1 MSIAENYQDI
11 EHEMK
16 RAILHFY
23 CADKLDDI
31 PDYAGLVDA
40 GGALKLPQ
48 IIAVSKQQSGARIDE
63 ALAAGL
69 RHFGENKVQ
78 EAQKHWAER
87 KAKHD
92 DLVLHLIGPLQ
103 SNKVKDAVA
112 LFDVIHSVDRE
123 KIARVL
129 KAEMDAQGRQLPCYI
144 QVNIGE
150 EEQKSGVLP
159 HELDDFLAFCRN
171 DLSLD
176 IKGLMCIPPV
186 DEPAGIYFSLLK
198 KMADA
203 HDDLALSMGMS
214 GDYTEA
220 ALCGAHYVRIG
231 TALLV
236 ER

>member
-1 MSIAENYQDI
+1 MSIAENYQEI
-11 EHEMK
+11 QNEMK

-23 CADKLDDI
+23 CADKVADI
-31 PDYAGLVDA
+31 PAYAGLVDA
-40 GGALKLPQ
+40 SGALTLPQ
-48 IIAVSKQQSGARIDE
+48 VIAVSKQQSDARIDE

-78 EAQKHWAER
+78 EAEAHWTAR
-87 KAKHD
+87 KTKYD
-92 DLVLHLIGPLQ
+92 DLTLHLIGPLQ

-123 KIARVL
+123 KIARAL
-129 KAEMDAQGRQLPCYI
+129 KAEMDAQGRNLPCFI

-159 HELDDFLAFCRN
+159 HELDDFLAFCRG
-171 DLSLD
+171 DLSLN
-176 IKGLMCIPPV
+176 IQGLMCIPPV

-203 HDDLALSMGMS
+203 HDGLKLSMGMS
-214 GDYTEA
+214 GDYTAA
-220 ALCGAHYVRIG
+220 ALSGADYVRIG
-231 TALLV
+231 SALLG